1 MKENSMQDYQVQRC
15 HFFHKKSLTCKLLE
29 IGREFGES
37 VAVHDFM
44 LWASARSRLMDELD
58 FWSDLL
64 GCCHLV
70 NHFCSLWG
78 FPCGTYNPADL
89 LFNIFGIWQLCLIC
103 SLLPLISNVISWIAS
118 SLPRWSLLW
127 SVHTYCELIIYPA
140 QMEHSYFSMTVN
152 SCP

>member
-1 MKENSMQDYQVQRC
+1 MKENSMQDYQVQRH
-15 HFFHKKSLTCKLLE
+15 HFFHKKSLSCKLLE

-78 FPCGTYNPADL
+78 FLWGIYNPADL
-89 LFNIFGIWQLCLIC
+89 LFNVFGIWQL
-103 SLLPLISNVISWIAS
+103 LLNLQFV
-118 SLPRWSLLW
+118 
-127 SVHTYCELIIYPA
+127 T
-140 QMEHSYFSMTVN
+140 SYFKCHQLDRIIPS
-152 SCP
+152 